1 MKISIASILGSK
13 NSYHIYIFRQFA
25 VPDETASRL
34 SGEGIINKSPA
45 MKGTKSLYLTI
56 LY

>member
-1 MKISIASILGSK
+1 MGMKISIVIILGRK
-13 NSYHIYIFRQFA
+13 KSYHIYIFRQFA

-45 MKGTKSLYLTI
+45 MKGT
-56 LY
+56 